1 MFEKVLVCL
10 DGSAAAEKTLS
21 FITHEAAHFRSNLV
35 LLRVVGLPEV
45 LVPANIPGSPGLPVR
60 TQGAIRRA
68 TEEES
73 EANRYL
79 ESIAATLREKDIKV
93 DTAVLP
99 GTAGDTILKYAQEN
113 GCTLIV
119 IGAHGHG
126 GFRRFALGSTA
137 DYVVHRSEIPVLTI
151 R

>member
-1 MFEKVLVCL
+1 VFEKILLCL
-10 DGSAAAEKTLS
+10 DGSAAAEKTLP
-21 FITHEAAHFRSNLV
+21 FITHEAVHFRSRLI
-35 LLRVVGLPEV
+35 LLRVVALPEV
-45 LVPANIPGSPGLPVR
+45 LVPANIPGSPGLPLR

-68 TEEES
+68 TEEEN

-79 ESIAATLREKDIKV
+79 EGIAASLKEKGLKAETV
-93 DTAVLP
+93 VLP